1 MSRASQIISWAT
13 TRKTVA
19 GRERAPLLALF
30 IGFLKVSF
38 FSTGGGGGIVFARR
52 LVVEQRRWMDDHD
65 FAEILSLCQ
74 FMPGPSLVGVAVWV
88 GSRLRGMTGAIASLT
103 GFTVIPLTIG
113 FLLGT
118 WCLRNT
124 HLATLQGIL
133 GGVSTPFGGCEPAL
147 RFESMPGSC
156 SPTTC
161 IACGACRKAT
171 PTSPVAGARSRSR
184 SPSRCRPSNR
194 DRRLWPAAANAVFG
208 SAAIGSTQSATS
220 GISLAISITS
230 ISIRSSTVWSSILR
244 IGPTRRF
251 AAALPAECIQATGR
265 ALLTNRL
272 TPASDRDCRRPH
284 RSKAERATLFRPY
297 AC

>member
-1 MSRASQIISWAT
+1 MMSRASQIISWAT

-19 GRERAPLLALF
+19 GPERAPLLALF

-124 HLATLQGIL
+124 HLAMLQGIL
-133 GGVSTPFGGCEPAL
+133 GGVSAAAAGLVIGTGLRLLVPYRDHPMALSFAALAFGGLVFTKLPLLIIIIAL
-147 RFESMPGSC
+147 APLS
-156 SPTTC
+156 
-161 IACGACRKAT
+161 
-171 PTSPVAGARSRSR
+171 VAI
-184 SPSRCRPSNR
+184 
-194 DRRLWPAAANAVFG
+194 
-208 SAAIGSTQSATS
+208 AAIFSAR
-220 GISLAISITS
+220 G
-230 ISIRSSTVWSSILR
+230 
-244 IGPTRRF
+244 
-251 AAALPAECIQATGR
+251 Q
-265 ALLTNRL
+265 
-272 TPASDRDCRRPH
+272 
-284 RSKAERATLFRPY
+284 
-297 AC
+297 